1 LRNLRG
7 FQICLRERAM
17 TMNEDGSEKKI
28 LNLDQLKARLYSIQ
42 DEGAEDS
49 GLTKFLEKWKKV
61 IRIAAVVLI
70 ALAVYFGLRTLKDTI
85 HYTDTLQSVIKE
97 DIGGADASY
106 DQFKGSII
114 KMTGDGVSALDT
126 DGEIIWSHGYSMS
139 NPRMIKGD
147 EYGAVIDLMQDSAAI
162 FGKDGVTGTIK
173 TSMPILGYAI
183 SDHGVLALELDST
196 DSDYIQFYDSTG
208 RELDIRIKTM
218 LSGDGFPLDISL
230 SPSGTGLITSMVYMD
245 QGSTQ
250 NQIICYNFD
259 VGKNDSNR
267 IVGTFA
273 YGDTMFPQVE
283 YMSRTRAV
291 AFGDNQLNFY
301 NMRNESKPVL
311 LKSIGFTHEIS
322 SVIPG
327 KEHVGVVAGTD
338 EGDRMIY
345 VYDDNGREVFSRELD
360 FDYAKAEFS
369 GSYLVLYNSS
379 ECRILSLSGRERFSG
394 TIDGGI
400 SKIIMTGDSSC
411 LLFSG
416 SALKRVRFR

>member
-1 LRNLRG
+1 
-7 FQICLRERAM
+7 
-17 TMNEDGSEKKI
+17 MNEDGSEKKI
-28 LNLDQLKARLYSIQ
+28 LNFDKIKARFASFK
-42 DEGAEDS
+42 DEEMEDGS
-49 GLTKFLEKWKKV
+49 LTRFLEKWKRV
-61 IRIAAVVLI
+61 IRITAIVLI
-70 ALAVYFGLRTLKDTI
+70 AIAVYLGLRTLKDAM
-85 HYTDTLQSVIKE
+85 HYTETIESMIKE

-139 NPRMIKGD
+139 NPKMIRGE
-147 EYGAVIDLMQDSAAI
+147 EYGAVIDLMQDSAVI
-162 FGKDGVTGTIK
+162 FGKDGVTGTIT

-218 LSGDGFPLDISL
+218 LSGDGFPLDLAL
-230 SPSGTGLITSMVYMD
+230 SPSGAGLITSMVYMD

-283 YMSRTRAV
+283 YMGRTRAV
-291 AFGDNQLNFY
+291 AFGDDQVNFY
-301 NMRNESKPVL
+301 NMRNESNPVL
-311 LKSIGFTHEIS
+311 LKSIAFEHEIS

-327 KEHVGVVAGTD
+327 DEHVGVVAGSD
-338 EGDRMIY
+338 EGSRMIY
-345 VYDDNGREVFSRELD
+345 VYDDNGKEEFSRELD
-360 FDYAKAEFS
+360 FDYTKAEFS
-369 GSYLVLYNSS
+369 GNYLLLYNSS
-379 ECRILSLSGRERFSG
+379 ECRIFSLSGRERFSG
-394 TIDGGI
+394 TITGGI
-400 SKIIMTGDSSC
+400 TKMIMTGDTSC
-411 LLFSG
+411 LVFSG